1 MRSACNKL
9 IEAVGMDSSEYASHS
24 CKRGA
29 ALAALEAGLSQV
41 QVQDLEHWTS
51 SAMVVR
57 YAGADPTLREA
68 LADVIKI

>member
-1 MRSACNKL
+1 
-9 IEAVGMDSSEYASHS
+9 VSHS

-29 ALAALEAGLSQV
+29 ALAALEASLSQV
-41 QVQDLEHWTS
+41 LVQDLGRWAS

-57 YAGADPTLREA
+57 YAGAEPAVREA